1 LEFISLD
8 LVYKNFIK
16 TTGGKNLLTELF
28 EKKSNKYLY
37 IAYLIFFIL
46 MFFSNDIFL
55 GANYFLIIL
64 APLSLIPASLN
75 YFDKD
80 KSQRSPHLSFNFLNT
95 LQTLNFARSSIFVSI
110 VIFIIMIS
118 LSSWLQPQM
127 TAPWGWRL
135 AQYGGLIALFLL
147 ITARLVFHA
156 PEAIGCF
163 FLILCPVVA
172 LQCSLNL
179 ILYFNSLK
187 ELSNSLGERFGPTYG
202 HIPDHYPTTGS
213 LIYGLFLVSGVI
225 LSFEKNNL
233 LNRISLAVSS
243 CIFSAALIFSQ
254 SRGSILAVLLTL
266 LIWSFFSSKKVQ
278 KIVVSLSILSVGLFL
293 SIPKIGDYA
302 LSRLDRF
309 RFWVWERF
317 FNLAKERP
325 LLGYGE
331 RIEFWI
337 YLPNGEH
344 VGHAHNLLLSAI
356 VRGGIF
362 AGLALMYALIRSLY
376 VNFSYMRQ
384 GGSAL
389 PFCLILLMLISGLV
403 DYDLL
408 VFHADWQWCAF
419 WMPIGVSVG
428 VEALM
433 SEKTRAS
440 R

>member
-1 LEFISLD
+1 MD
-8 LVYKNFIK
+8 LVYKTFLK
-16 TTGGKNLLTELF
+16 TTGGKNLPTQFF
-28 EKKSNKYLY
+28 ENKNNKYLY
-37 IAYLIFFIL
+37 ISYLIFFIL

-55 GANYFLIIL
+55 GNNFFLFIL
-64 APLSLIPASLN
+64 VPLSLIPVSFHFFEKN
-75 YFDKD
+75 
-80 KSQRSPHLSFNFLNT
+80 KSQSSPHLSFNFLNT
-95 LQTLNFARSSIFVSI
+95 LQTLNFVRTSIFFSTI
-110 VIFIIMIS
+110 IFIIMIS

-127 TAPWGWRL
+127 TAPWGWRM
-135 AQYGGLIALFLL
+135 AQYGGGIALFLL
-147 ITARLVFHA
+147 ITARLMFYA
-156 PEAIGCF
+156 PDAIRQF
-163 FLILCPVVA
+163 FLILCPIVA
-172 LQCSLNL
+172 LQCILNL
-179 ILYFNSLK
+179 VLYFSNLT
-187 ELSNSLGERFGPTYG
+187 EISNSLVDRFGPIYG

-213 LIYGLFLVSGVI
+213 LIYGLFLVSAVI
-225 LSFEKNNL
+225 VSFETNNL
-233 LNRISLAVSS
+233 FNRISLAVSI

-266 LIWSFFSSKKVQ
+266 LIWSFFSSKQVQ

-317 FNLAKERP
+317 FSLAKERL

-344 VGHAHNLLLSAI
+344 IGHAHNLLLSAI

-362 AGLALMYALIRSLY
+362 AGLTLMYALTRSLY

-389 PFCLILLMLISGLV
+389 PFCLILLILISGLV

-408 VFHADWQWCAF
+408 VFQADWQWCAF

-433 SEKTRAS
+433 LEKTRAS